1 MSLIAAAE
9 PSDDRG
15 INDFEKGIR
24 TQTRRGTIEEVRQ
37 VFALPMFQ
45 TISARLHAR
54 STALLTSLENRLS
67 HIVIGWMLLA
77 ALACAARVAASSLPV
92 LDRTAITPYLLLV
105 LAPAASFVLALRWF
119 ADGESLPQP
128 ERRLALVGRWQ
139 SVSADE
145 AKRHPLFGT
154 SGIMVS
160 LLVGMLLNV
169 PVRAAEYLASIPAIA
184 ADAPQWLSTLHF
196 AMTVDAVLM
205 SSLYVVAF
213 VAALRRVPLF
223 PRLLLFIWLT
233 DITMQLLIANA
244 VVATDVPGD
253 VASALHALL
262 EGNIKKTMISVGLW
276 LPYLLMSKRVNVTY
290 RHRLAV

>member
-1 MSLIAAAE
+1 M
-9 PSDDRG
+9 
-15 INDFEKGIR
+15 
-24 TQTRRGTIEEVRQ
+24 
-37 VFALPMFQ
+37 FALPMFQ

-54 STALLTSLENRLS
+54 STALLASLESRLS

-77 ALACAARVAASSLPV
+77 ALASAARVAASPLPAV
-92 LDRTAITPYLLLV
+92 DGTAITPYLLLV
-105 LAPAASFVLALRWF
+105 LAPAASLVLALRWF

-128 ERRLALVGRWQ
+128 ERRLALVGQWRA
-139 SVSADE
+139 VSPDE
-145 AKRHPLFGT
+145 ARRHPLYGT

-160 LLVGMLLNV
+160 LLIGMLLNV
-169 PVRAAEYLASIPAIA
+169 PVRAAEYLASIPAITA
-184 ADAPQWLSTLHF
+184 GAPEWLATLHF

-205 SSLYVVAF
+205 SSLYVIAF

-233 DITMQLLIANA
+233 DITAQLLIANA

-262 EGNIKKTMISVGLW
+262 EGNLKKTMISVGLW
-276 LPYLLMSKRVNVTY
+276 LPYLLLSKRVNVTF
-290 RHRLAV
+290 RHRISA